1 MDITKAEHIALDDA
15 LVAPA
20 NRLKIGKCNLRLSSD
35 LMSKE
40 VTLQVVYDALKLT
53 PFYQAFQASADVPE
67 IYIEMLQICPIIH
80 NQKFDEPPF
89 EQEILTFLIS
99 LGHNGEIRKITN
111 VNVNKLHKPWR
122 SFIAV
127 INKYLS
133 GKSSYDSL
141 HLSQAQSF
149 GFTYQVENKNTKKGN
164 VMYYPRFTKLIVNFF
179 MSKDPSIPWRNKIN
193 WHYAR
198 DDPMFTTI
206 NVISRHEDTQLYGAI
221 LPKELTNEDIR
232 NSESYKEYYA
242 IASGEVPPKTKASVH
257 KKKADSDTTPKKKP
271 PTDPKDKRV
280 KQTGKMTGSG
290 KQKQPATG
298 LETLSEITL
307 TKTEQLKIATKRSQI
322 QTLNSQA
329 SGSGDGV
336 DILSKVPD
344 EQVHEK
350 TGTDEGAG
358 DKPEVPDV
366 PEHHSNSEEESWTF
380 SDGDD
385 DANKDSDAHDD
396 NDATESDDDGDNI
409 THPKLSTFSTD
420 DQEEKND
427 KEEQEEDDEDEEE
440 ISDQLVCTPSDYQ
453 PTDESEKQKDDDRV
467 KDGEEDKEGDET
479 NVNLEGGDV
488 DMTEADTTKNTED
501 AHVTLTAATPVV
513 QQQSSSVSN
522 LVSMFISPTTD
533 EGIESIMTP
542 HTELT
547 TLVNVPI
554 FVATETPATTTII
567 PPPLFPV
574 TQSSQQTPVTTTTTT
589 NPSTTPLL
597 IPNFASV
604 FGFNQRVT
612 ALESDLSKLKQSNPF
627 AEAISSIPGIVNE
640 YLGSKMKEAVDVA
653 IQLKSNKLREEA
665 QAENQEFLN
674 SLDSNM
680 QKLIKDQVKTQT
692 LKIKSKVEKYVTES
706 LGAEVLIRST
716 NQPQTSYGI
725 ASSLS
730 ELELKRILM
739 DKMEENKS
747 IDRSDVQKNLY
758 NALVEAYNTDKDLF
772 SSYGDVLIIPRTRD
786 DKDKDE
792 EPFAGSNRGTK
803 RWRSGKEA
811 ESSKE
816 PTRKESRTTSS
827 SKGAS
832 RSQSTDLNETTHLE
846 FITGDDDVIPAREVQ
861 DERQWH
867 PPTSPTPDRE
877 WHLTKTVSD
886 LPPQHWITDLAQAA
900 GKQSSFD
907 EFMATP
913 IDFSA
918 FMINRLKI
926 DHLTHELL
934 TSPTYDLIK
943 GTCKSVAKLDY
954 HLVFKATNEQL
965 DWNNPE
971 GTPYPHNL
979 SKPLPLIPNAQG
991 RLVIPFDH
999 FINNDLEYLKGG
1011 SSSQKY
1017 TTSITKTK
1025 AADYG

>member
-1 MDITKAEHIALDDA
+1 MSMMGKISFFSRLQFLKFQEHLINQSKYALESLKKYGFDSCDPVDTPMVEKSKLDEDKEGKAVDPSHYRGMIGTLLYLTASRPDLQFAICMCARYQARPTEKHLNAVKRIFWYLKGTVHQGLWYPKDSLIALTTFADA
-15 LVAPA
+15 DHAGCQDTRRSTSELCNFGYRLVSWSSKRQKSVSITQATA
-20 NRLKIGKCNLRLSSD
+20 SVHNCSIRFKMNNKKHIVNLEYFR
-35 LMSKE
+35 
-40 VTLQVVYDALKLT
+40 
-53 PFYQAFQASADVPE
+53 
-67 IYIEMLQICPIIH
+67 EMLQICPKIC

-99 LGHNGEIRKITN
+99 LGHSGEIRKIID
-111 VNVNKLHKPWR
+111 VNVNKLHQPWR
-122 SFIAV
+122 KFVVV
-127 INKYLS
+127 INKCLS

-141 HLSQAQSF
+141 RLSQAQIIWGMYHKKNVDYAF
-149 GFTYQVENKNTKKGN
+149 LLWEDFTYQVENKNTKKVN
-164 VMYYPRFTKLIVNFF
+164 VMCYPRFTKLIVNFF
-179 MSKDPSIPWRNKIN
+179 MSKDPSISRRNKIN

-206 NVISRHEDTQLYGAI
+206 NVVSRHEDTQLYDAI
-221 LPKELTNEDIR
+221 LPN
-232 NSESYKEYYA
+232 
-242 IASGEVPPKTKASVH
+242 VQ
-257 KKKADSDTTPKKKP
+257 KKKDDSDTTPKEKP
-271 PTDPKDKRV
+271 PTEPKDKRV
-280 KQTGKMTGSG
+280 KQTGKMTGLG

-298 LETLSEITL
+298 LKTLSETTL
-307 TKTEQLKIATKRSQI
+307 TKTEQLKIAIKRSRI
-322 QTLNSQA
+322 QTHNSQA
-329 SGSGDGV
+329 SGSDDGV

-344 EQVHEK
+344 EQ
-350 TGTDEGAG
+350 
-358 DKPEVPDV
+358 
-366 PEHHSNSEEESWTF
+366 TF
-380 SDGDD
+380 SDDD
-385 DANKDSDAHDD
+385 DDD
-396 NDATESDDDGDNI
+396 DDDATESDDDGGNI
-409 THPKLSTFSTD
+409 THLKLSTFSTD
-420 DQEEKND
+420 DQEEQD
-427 KEEQEEDDEDEEE
+427 DEEEQGEDDEDEEE

-453 PTDESEKQKDDDRV
+453 TTDESEKQTDDD
-467 KDGEEDKEGDET
+467 K
-479 NVNLEGGDV
+479 
-488 DMTEADTTKNTED
+488 
-501 AHVTLTAATPVV
+501 
-513 QQQSSSVSN
+513 QSSSVSY
-522 LVSMFISPTTD
+522 LVLKFISPTTD
-533 EGIESIMTP
+533 EGIDSILTP
-542 HTELT
+542 HKKST

-554 FVATETPATTTII
+554 SVATATPATTTTI

-574 TQSSQQTPVTTTTTT
+574 TQSSQQTPVTITIIT
-589 NPSTTPLL
+589 NPSTTLLPL
-597 IPNFASV
+597 PNFASV

-627 AEAISSIPGIVNE
+627 AEAISSIPGIVDE

-665 QAENQEFLN
+665 QVENQEFLN

-692 LKIKSKVEKYVTES
+692 SKIKSKVEKYVTES

-758 NALVEAYNTDKDLF
+758 NALVEAYNTDKDLL

-792 EPFAGSNRGTK
+792 EPSAGSNRGTK
-803 RWRSGKEA
+803 RRRSGKEA

-832 RSQSTDLNETTHLE
+832 RSQPTDLNETTHLE

-900 GKQSSFD
+900 GTQSSFD

-926 DHLTHELL
+926 DHLTQELL
-934 TSPTYDLIK
+934 TGPTYDLIK
-943 GTCKSVAKLDY
+943 GTCKSVAELDY
-954 HLVFKATNEQL
+954 HLEEVFKATNEQL

-979 SKPLPLIPNAQG
+979 SKPLPLIPNA
-991 RLVIPFDH
+991 
-999 FINNDLEYLKGG
+999 
-1011 SSSQKY
+1011 
-1017 TTSITKTK
+1017 
-1025 AADYG
+1025 